1 MEQETYLLTVQGLQ
15 YTDVARLTSFEYHC
29 GEVDVCQSR
38 DQGYTDV
45 AHFNFSDDHT
55 VVQLGGNPVYTGGE
69 LVGVVCHPRAVHHIP
84 TQVLQKT
91 PEQVLTAYNAN
102 HSIS

>member
-55 VVQLGGNPVYTGGE
+55 VVQLGGNPVYTSGE
-69 LVGVVCHPRAVHHIP
+69 LVGVVCHPRAVLHIP

-91 PEQVLTAYNAN
+91 PEHT
-102 HSIS
+102 IGKC